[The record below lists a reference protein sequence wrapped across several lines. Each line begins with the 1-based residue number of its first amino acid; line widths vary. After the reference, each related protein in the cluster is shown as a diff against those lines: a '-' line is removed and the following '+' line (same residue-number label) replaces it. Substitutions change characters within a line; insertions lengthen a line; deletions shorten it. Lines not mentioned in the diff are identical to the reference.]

1 MKESSK
7 EEDKLVIQAI
17 NSIDEIDES
26 ISKLVERIREWNV
39 IYFPEIDIIQN
50 NESFINLIADNDREK
65 KLLNFLLILY

>member
-65 KLLNFLLILY
+65 NY